1 MRTLSAITVAVCCA
15 LVLPCAAQ
23 KARLDG
29 IAAVK
34 DENGRTVYVN
44 APRPEAASTAS
55 ARPKRASVLVYWS
68 NQERQWK
75 PVPPPSPS
83 AMRAAREAADEVAS
97 YVRSQPA
104 ITKTKQATAS
114 QNPNYR
120 QIASGRLISNS
131 AVDDAIDRAAARH
144 GVDPNLVRAVI
155 KVESNFNPHAVSKKG
170 AMGLMQLM
178 PATARQLNM
187 GNPFN
192 PEENVDAGVRHLKQ
206 LLTSYKGDVSLSL
219 AAYNAG
225 QGAVARFNG
234 VPRFAETQNYVRQIT
249 GLYSGNMPMS
259 TRAGSAPGNAPIKM
273 SRSAQG
279 VLTLSNE

>member
-1 MRTLSAITVAVCCA
+1 MRILSAITVAACFA

-23 KARLDG
+23 KASLDG

-34 DENGRTVYVN
+34 DENGHTVYVN
-44 APRPEAASTAS
+44 APRPAAAAASS
-55 ARPKRASVLVYWS
+55 VHPRRASVLVYWS
-68 NQERQWK
+68 NQDHKWK
-75 PVPPPSPS
+75 PVPAPSPS
-83 AMRAAREAADEVAS
+83 AMRAARQAADEVAS
-97 YVRSQPA
+97 YVHSQPA
-104 ITKTKQATAS
+104 IKETKQATAS

-120 QIASGRLISNS
+120 RIASGRLISNS

-155 KVESNFNPHAVSKKG
+155 KVESNFNPNAVSKKG

-178 PATARQLNM
+178 PATARQLNL

-192 PEENVDAGVRHLKQ
+192 PEENVDAGVRHLKH
-206 LLTSYKGDVSLSL
+206 LLTSYNGDVTLSL

-225 QGAVARFNG
+225 QGAVTRFNG
-234 VPRFAETQNYVRQIT
+234 VPRFTETQNYVRQIT
-249 GLYSGNMPMS
+249 GLYSGNLPIS
-259 TRAGSAPGNAPIKM
+259 TRSVAAPVSAPIRM

>member
-1 MRTLSAITVAVCCA
+1 MRILAAITVAVCSA

-23 KARLDG
+23 KAPLDG
-29 IAAVK
+29 IAAVR
-34 DENGRTVYVN
+34 DENGRTIYVN
-44 APRPEAASTAS
+44 APRPGAAATAS

-104 ITKTKQATAS
+104 ITKTRQATAA

-155 KVESNFNPHAVSKKG
+155 KVESNFNPRAVSKKG

-178 PATARQLNM
+178 PATARQLNV

-206 LLTSYKGDVSLSL
+206 LLTSYKGDVTLSL

-225 QGAVARFNG
+225 PGAVARFNG

-249 GLYSGNMPMS
+249 GLYSGNTQMS
-259 TRAGSAPGNAPIKM
+259 TRSGAAPIKM